1 MQNIFDLTVS
11 GVQGDVETSASDE
24 NYSAQMT
31 GDTFDTDA
39 INEYMPNGRDTMEEM
54 MEAVQ

>member
-1 MQNIFDLTVS
+1 
-11 GVQGDVETSASDE
+11 
-24 NYSAQMT
+24 MT

>member
-11 GVQGDVETSASDE
+11 GVQGDVEASASDE